1 MDFRMRNKLFYT
13 CSVWF
18 CEELMGK
25 LRRATHQ
32 ISSKILLVSSI
43 VFLILSHCCLCMAM
57 DDLTPQ
63 EWASVAESARQDEL
77 ARQQEE
83 RELREAERL
92 SLDSLA
98 EEHKRRECQEKTE
111 IERRKELERHEI
123 AIKEAEKTDSKPSLP
138 RLSDSQME
146 AGLGSALYSV
156 SQEDFGKLHDCG
168 HIIDARFLTN
178 IFFKSIFQYYTDDLL
193 GFDMTYN
200 YAQFADT
207 TLKLAGVDRFKFKF
221 LGVMGLEFHIKDPA
235 LRSKCFAQVE
245 MVRRAIESLM
255 HNPLLNKL
263 AVAYMRQKIVTEK
276 LLCLVE
282 KESAELLPLLLMH
295 DRYAIDLQTMI
306 YYFMKE
312 AYERY
317 INDVRHAHQQQ
328 EKIPDGRFLENF
340 LPAFKEKPYYDRI
353 LAKLDEL
360 IQPSPCTTP

>member
-1 MDFRMRNKLFYT
+1 MDSRMRNKLFYT
-13 CSVWF
+13 CSVWS

-25 LRRATHQ
+25 LRRATYQ
-32 ISSKILLVSSI
+32 ISSKVLLGSSI

-57 DDLTPQ
+57 DDLTQ
-63 EWASVAESARQDEL
+63 EEWASVAESARQDEL

-123 AIKEAEKTDSKPSLP
+123 KEAEKTDIKPSLP
-138 RLSDSQME
+138 RLSDSQMK

-156 SQEDFGKLHDCG
+156 SQDDFGKLHDCG
-168 HIIDARFLTN
+168 HIIDTRFLAN
-178 IFFKSIFQYYTDDLL
+178 IFFKSIFQYYTDELL

-207 TLKLAGVDRFKFKF
+207 TLKLTIVDRLKFKF
-221 LGVMGLEFHIKDPA
+221 LGVMGLEFHTKDPA
-235 LRSKCFAQVE
+235 SRFKCFAQVE
-245 MVRRAIESLM
+245 MVRRAIELLM
-255 HNPLLNKL
+255 HNLLLNNL
-263 AVAYMRQKIVTEK
+263 AIAYMRQKIVTEK

-282 KESAELLPLLLMH
+282 KGSAQLQPLLLMH

-317 INDVRHAHQQQ
+317 INEVRYAHQQQ

-340 LPAFKEKPYYDRI
+340 LPVFKKEHYYDRI

-360 IQPSPCTTP
+360 IQSNQCTTP